1 MKKKFGKTKAG
12 GITNNN
18 GLIMIVSIIAV
29 TLFIGAAVQPAMAVS
44 KSSNDPGI
52 TGVNEICIPCNDPE
66 KVTQEDPKCETCVAA
81 VFHAIKYMMNHT
93 VTTWKNNKSGDWHF
107 FWTVDASL
115 LITQGLILG
124 IEDSGFRIEIDYE
137 DLFIFVDNMVDKL
150 VDPSN
155 YLFPVTIFLARLA
168 AIPIG
173 ITVYLLKL
181 CW

>member
-1 MKKKFGKTKAG
+1 MKERIGKTKAG

-18 GLIMIVSIIAV
+18 SIFMIISILAV
-29 TLFIGAAVQPAMAVS
+29 TLFVGTAIQPAIARS
-44 KSSNDPGI
+44 TSNNDPKPTTI
-52 TGVNEICIPCNDPE
+52 EEVCIPCNDAE
-66 KVTQEDPKCETCVAA
+66 KWIEGDPKCETCVAA
-81 VFHAIKYMMNHT
+81 VFHAVKYMMNHT
-93 VTTWKNNKSGDWHF
+93 ITTWKNNKSGGWHF

-124 IEDSGFRIEIDYE
+124 IEDSGFKIQIDYE
-137 DLFIFVDNMVDKL
+137 DLFHFVDNMVDKL
-150 VDPSN
+150 VDPTN

>member
-12 GITNNN
+12 GITNN

-29 TLFIGAAVQPAMAVS
+29 TLFIGTAVQPAIAVS

-52 TGVNEICIPCNDPE
+52 TGVDEVCIPCNDPE
-66 KVTQEDPKCETCVAA
+66 KVTKGDPKCDTCVAA

-93 VTTWKNNKSGDWHF
+93 ITTWKNNKSGDWHF

-137 DLFIFVDNMVDKL
+137 DLFHFVDNMVDKL
-150 VDPSN
+150 VDPAN